1 MFTISTLKKSRKKMI
16 NPQEKQVLSDL
27 VDVVNGLGL
36 PMILIGAGAR
46 LIMFDRQF
54 GEGRTTTDWD
64 VAISIDS
71 WETYRKLRKILIGG
85 DPPRF
90 KETSQAQ
97 KLIHIQTDIEVD
109 IVPFGVIGEP
119 DQQIYWSDSGN
130 IMNVFGF
137 AEALMSAKTTN
148 IDDLEIKIIDLP
160 AFVVLKIFAWSD
172 RGDRTKKDLEDIDFI
187 LSKYEDDSRVFD
199 ELAEELANEVVDFLD
214 GNIYLLGRDIYKML
228 EKKTLYELNIQL
240 KKLIKSLSDEPQ
252 SLGYKLG
259 ILSRGINNS

>member
-1 MFTISTLKKSRKKMI
+1 MI
-16 NPQEKQVLSDL
+16 NPQERQVLSDL
-27 VDVVNGLGL
+27 ADVVNTLNL
-36 PMILIGAGAR
+36 SMILIGAGAR
-46 LIMFDRQF
+46 LIIFDQRF
-54 GEGRTTTDWD
+54 GEGRRTKDWD
-64 VAISIDS
+64 FAISIDS
-71 WETYRKLRKILIGG
+71 WEVYQNLCETLING
-85 DPPRF
+85 DSPRF
-90 KETSQAQ
+90 KATKQAH
-97 KLIHIQTDIEVD
+97 KFIHIQADIEVD

-137 AEALMSAKTTN
+137 TEALLSAKTIN

-199 ELAEELANEVVDFLD
+199 ELAEELANEVVDFND

-252 SLGYKLG
+252 SLGYKLS

>member
-1 MFTISTLKKSRKKMI
+1 MI
-16 NPQEKQVLSDL
+16 DPKDKQVLSELVAVFSALDL
-27 VDVVNGLGL
+27 S
-36 PMILIGAGAR
+36 MILIGGGAR
-46 LIMFDRQF
+46 LIMFDQKF

-71 WETYRKLRKILIGG
+71 WETYRKLHKILIGG

-90 KETSQAQ
+90 KETNQAQ

-109 IVPFGVIGEP
+109 IVPFGAIGEP

-172 RGDRTKKDLEDIDFI
+172 RGDRTKKDLEDIKFI
-187 LSKYEDDSRVFD
+187 LSKYEDDGRVYNELTD
-199 ELAEELANEVVDFLD
+199 ELVSGAVDFND
-214 GNIYLLGRDIYKML
+214 GHTYLLGRDIYKML

>member
-1 MFTISTLKKSRKKMI
+1 MI
-16 NPQEKQVLSDL
+16 NHQERQVLSDL
-27 VDVVNGLGL
+27 VDVVNTLDL

-54 GEGRTTTDWD
+54 GEGRGTKDWD

-71 WETYRKLRKILIGG
+71 WEVYQKLRETLIDG
-85 DPPRF
+85 DSPRF
-90 KETSQAQ
+90 KATKQAH
-97 KLIHIQTDIEVD
+97 KFIHIETDIEID
-109 IVPFGVIGEP
+109 IVPFGAIGEP

-130 IMNVFGF
+130 FMSVFGF
-137 AEALMSAKTTN
+137 AEALMSSKTTT

-199 ELAEELANEVVDFLD
+199 ELAEELANEVINFLD

-240 KKLIKSLSDEPQ
+240 NKLIDSLGDEPQ
-252 SLGYKLG
+252 SLGYKLN
-259 ILSRGINNS
+259 ILSRGINNSSTSAR

>member
-1 MFTISTLKKSRKKMI
+1 MI
-16 NPQEKQVLSDL
+16 NHQERQVLSDL
-27 VDVVNGLGL
+27 VDVVNTLDL

-46 LIMFDRQF
+46 LIIFDQRF
-54 GEGRTTTDWD
+54 GEGRRTKDWD
-64 VAISIDS
+64 FAISIDS
-71 WETYRKLRKILIGG
+71 WETYQKLRESLV
-85 DPPRF
+85 DEDSPRF
-90 KETSQAQ
+90 KSTNQPH
-97 KLIHIQTDIEVD
+97 KFRHIETDIEVD
-109 IVPFGVIGEP
+109 IVPFGAIGEP

-172 RGDRTKKDLEDIDFI
+172 RGDRTKKDLEDIKFI
-187 LSKYEDDSRVFD
+187 LSKYEDDGRVYNELTD
-199 ELAEELANEVVDFLD
+199 ELVSGAVDFND
-214 GNIYLLGRDIYKML
+214 GHTYLLGRDIYKML